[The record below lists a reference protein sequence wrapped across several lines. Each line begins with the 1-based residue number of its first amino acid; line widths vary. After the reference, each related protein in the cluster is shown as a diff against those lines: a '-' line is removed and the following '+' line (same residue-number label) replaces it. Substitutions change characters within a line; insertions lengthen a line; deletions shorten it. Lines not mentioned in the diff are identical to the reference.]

1 MPRTKRR
8 SAPDTVSPSVT
19 PHKARVPAHPRAGLM
34 RRLAAWFY
42 DALLAL
48 SLLIIAGF
56 AGYGIAWLLQAMGV
70 LQLHP
75 EQDLA
80 DWLAGQWLYSLY
92 LGAVVCGFYAWFW
105 CRAGQTLG
113 MHAWRLR
120 VQNRDGSNIRFT
132 QALVRL
138 ATAALGL
145 GNLLV
150 PFDRQRLA
158 FQDHWA
164 HCEVVLLT
172 PEENRHQLTK

>member
-1 MPRTKRR
+1 MPSAKSRT
-8 SAPDTVSPSVT
+8 APATV
-19 PHKARVPAHPRAGLM
+19 PHHARVPVHPRAGLL
-34 RRLAAWFY
+34 RRLAAWLY

-56 AGYGIAWLLQAMGV
+56 VGYGVAWLLQAAGLLT
-70 LQLHP
+70 LQP
-75 EQDLA
+75 QQDLA

-92 LGAVVCGFYAWFW
+92 LGTVVCGFYAWFW

-113 MHAWRLR
+113 MRAWRLR
-120 VQNRDGSNIRFT
+120 VQNRDGSNIRPT

-150 PFDRQRLA
+150 PFDRKRLA

-164 HCEVVLLT
+164 HCEVIVLT
-172 PEENRHQLTK
+172 SDENRHQLAE